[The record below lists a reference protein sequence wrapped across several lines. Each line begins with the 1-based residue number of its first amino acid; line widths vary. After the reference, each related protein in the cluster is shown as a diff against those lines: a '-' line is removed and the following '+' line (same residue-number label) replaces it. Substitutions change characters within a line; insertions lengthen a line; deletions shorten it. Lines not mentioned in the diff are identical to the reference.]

1 MLIGFMLAAGP
12 LAGLLETI
20 AHERMRDRAYLT
32 PVPRYAVGVVL
43 AGIPWTAATAATLW
57 SDIDI
62 TTVVLVLVVGF
73 WYVFGWA
80 GALTWL
86 AYERDRPRATEADAA
101 RLAAYIAGEHDGA
114 RDGDPR

>member
-32 PVPRYAVGVVL
+32 PIPRYAVGIVL
-43 AGIPWTAATAATLW
+43 AGIPWTAAAGAALW
-57 SDIDI
+57 ERDLL
-62 TTVVLVLVVGF
+62 TVIIILVVGF

-101 RLAAYIAGEHDGA
+101 RL
-114 RDGDPR
+114 